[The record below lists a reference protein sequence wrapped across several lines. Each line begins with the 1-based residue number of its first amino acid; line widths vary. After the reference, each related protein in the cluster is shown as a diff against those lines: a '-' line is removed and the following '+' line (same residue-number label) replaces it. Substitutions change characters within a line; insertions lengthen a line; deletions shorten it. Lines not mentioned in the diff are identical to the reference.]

1 LAEERSVPQ
10 APSTAPTRS
19 QVIALGVLL
28 ASASCAC
35 LTRFFIGPLLAL
47 WVAVPAIFMLGV
59 AVYGHLIT
67 FDDDFPGGWSNLDGS
82 WKYFRHSL
90 YELLGKAAFLAGLLA
105 ILLL

>member
-1 LAEERSVPQ
+1 LAEERSVAEATSM
-10 APSTAPTRS
+10 APSRS
-19 QVIALGVLL
+19 QVVALGVLL

-35 LTRFFIGPLLAL
+35 LTRVFIGPLLAI
-47 WVAVPAIFMLGV
+47 WVAVPALFMLGV

-67 FDDDFPGGWSNLDGS
+67 FDDDFPGGWSNQDGS

-105 ILLL
+105 VLLL